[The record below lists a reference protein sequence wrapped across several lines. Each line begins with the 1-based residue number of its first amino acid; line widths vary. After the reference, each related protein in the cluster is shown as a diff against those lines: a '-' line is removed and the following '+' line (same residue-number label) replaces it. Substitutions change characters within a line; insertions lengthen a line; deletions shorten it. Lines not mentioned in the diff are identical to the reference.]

1 MKITYQELKVNNKII
16 RGLLSTPDNGKYKNL
31 IPMFHGFTGHKNE
44 HAYLFKQ
51 LTKQFVELGYA
62 TIRFDFSGNGD
73 SDGEFEEMTFDTLMD
88 EARAIMKYAYEI
100 SNKKLIPLGFS
111 MGGCINSIV
120 SAELEELVEKV
131 ILISP
136 AGNMNVLSKSKEQY
150 KKNQTDNLMDL
161 GGFYLSQNFIDSF
174 QRDLMSH
181 VSNFKKPVI
190 IIQGSL
196 DQSVPLDVSKKY
208 HSLYPNSSLN
218 IIEGAPHGYS
228 TVDFRK
234 EIKKIIEN
242 NFK

>member
-1 MKITYQELKVNNKII
+1 MKITYQELKVNNKTI

-196 DQSVPLDVSKKY
+196 DQSVPLDISKKY

-218 IIEGAPHGYS
+218 IVEGAPHGYS

-234 EIKKIIEN
+234 EIKTIIEN

>member
-1 MKITYQELKVNNKII
+1 MKITYQELKVNNKTI

-150 KKNQTDNLMDL
+150 KKNQTDYLMDL
-161 GGFYLSQNFIDSF
+161 GGFYLSQSFIDSF

-218 IIEGAPHGYS
+218 IVEGAPHGYS

-234 EIKKIIEN
+234 EIKTIIEN